1 MSFGF
6 SVGDFLAVIKL
17 ANDVRKDFAGAPD
30 QFHQISSEVRNL
42 DIVLH
47 DVDTFLD
54 EHDLVQAQEE
64 SLGEVISNCRG
75 TLEDIH
81 RVLNTFSALEL
92 KEDGIRKRARRVW
105 QRVKWEPEEIRDL
118 RSRVTSNVTALN
130 AFTTSYTRD
139 GVIKL
144 VERQDEEKNKA
155 ILNWLAPADFSA
167 QQSDLIKRR
176 QAGTGQWLLDSPEYA
191 KWSTS
196 KGELLFCHG
205 IPGAGKTML
214 SSIVVDSL
222 QKRCYA
228 NTDVALCYFYCD
240 FRRQEEQLLEKIV
253 LSLLRQLGQAISPL
267 PTCLTELFDR
277 YKMDGTRPTFEDAM
291 RTFRSV
297 AASFSMVFVVVDA
310 LDECQSS
317 NGCQRQLV
325 SELIDFNHVAGAN
338 ILVTSRP
345 LPHITER
352 FRDFA
357 SVEILASGEDI
368 KKYVEG
374 NMQDL
379 PGFVSRN
386 LELQSE
392 ITNGIIK
399 AVQGMFL
406 LAKLHLD
413 SLKGKRSARSL
424 RKTLASLAGGADAY
438 TKAYNNTMDRIRGQ
452 LKEQERLAIQA
463 LMWVVH
469 AKRPLTTV
477 ELQHALSVEIGETEF
492 FEDNVPDLQD
502 TISVCCGLL
511 TVEEQSDIVRLVHY
525 TTQEFFEA
533 TGHLWFPNAQDE
545 LLNTCLTYLSFDSF
559 AGECCKDWK
568 DLEDRLDQFPLYQYS
583 SQYWGLHA
591 DAEEGSEAIRDFLG
605 RADHV
610 EACAQAFSFP
620 FALRFFDGILYQV
633 TALHLSALFGLSTT
647 MDILLR
653 THDPDVKDSEL
664 RSPLYYAAAC
674 AHEAT
679 ARSLLDRNAQVDIP
693 DKSGRTALHL
703 AAENSHNGIARMLLD
718 KGAQCDQLD
727 ANGCTPLFL
736 AATYGHDDIAR
747 MLLDKGAQCDQSDA
761 DGCTP
766 LFLAATYGHDDI
778 ARMLLDKG
786 AQCDQLDADGCTPL
800 FMAAENGHDGIA
812 RMLLDKGAQCD
823 QSDADGR
830 TPLFMAAESG
840 HDGIARM
847 LLDKGAQY
855 DQLDVDGCTPLFM
868 AATYGHDDIARM
880 LLDKGARTDISD
892 TQLGWTSLFY
902 AVYEG
907 NENITRMLLT
917 HGADGQAKDFTGRTA
932 LFYAIRRGQSEL
944 VAILCADSRIEA
956 SIQDHYGSTLMSIA
970 ARYGDENIVRQ
981 LAELPG
987 IDVVSGDNFGRTPLW
1002 WAQKQRH
1009 SHIVEKLR
1017 GLHGT
1022 SDPLSTAG
1030 LELGCPLDFVVGEWH
1045 CDIATALGPIAL
1057 CNHTRSHEGFGIR
1070 IYEI

>member
-17 ANDVRKDFAGAPD
+17 ANGVRKDFAGAPD

-42 DIVLH
+42 AIVLQ

-81 RVLNTFSALEL
+81 RILNTFSALEL

-105 QRVKWEPEEIRDL
+105 QRVKWEPDEIRDL

-130 AFTTSYTRD
+130 AFITSYTRD

-155 ILNWLAPADFSA
+155 ILNWLAPADFA
-167 QQSDLIKRR
+167 TQQSDLIKRR

-253 LSLLRQLGQAISPL
+253 LSLLRQLGQAMSPL
-267 PTCLTELFDR
+267 PTCFTELFDR
-277 YKMDGTRPTFEDAM
+277 YKTNGTRPTFEDAL

-297 AASFSMVFVVVDA
+297 TASFSTVFVVVDA

-345 LPHITER
+345 LPHITQR
-352 FRDFA
+352 FPDFA

-399 AVQGMFL
+399 AVHGMFL

-413 SLKGKRSARSL
+413 SLKGKRSARDL
-424 RKTLASLAGGADAY
+424 RKTLASLTGGDDAY
-438 TKAYNNTMDRIRGQ
+438 TKAYSNTMDRIRGQ
-452 LKEQERLAIQA
+452 LKEQEELAIQA

-477 ELQHALSVEIGETEF
+477 ELRHALGAEIGETEF

-511 TVEEQSDIVRLVHY
+511 TVDEQSDIVRLVHY

-568 DLEDRLDQFPLYQYS
+568 DLEDRLDQFPLYKYS
-583 SQYWGLHA
+583 SQYWSLHA
-591 DAEEGSEAIRDFLG
+591 DAEEDSEAIRDFLG

-610 EACAQAFSFP
+610 QASVQAWEFP
-620 FALRFFDGILYQV
+620 FNLYEFDDIPYQV

-647 MDILLR
+647 TDILLQ
-653 THDPDVKDSEL
+653 THDPDVKDSQL
-664 RSPLYYAAAC
+664 RSPLYYAARYGR
-674 AHEAT
+674 EAT
-679 ARSLLDRNAQVDIP
+679 ARSLLNRNAQVDFP
-693 DKSGRTALHL
+693 DKNGQTALYC
-703 AAENSHNGIARMLLD
+703 AARNGHEGIARMLLD
-718 KGAQCDQLD
+718 EGAQ
-727 ANGCTPLFL
+727 
-736 AATYGHDDIAR
+736 Y
-747 MLLDKGAQCDQSDA
+747 DQSDKY
-761 DGCTP
+761 GNTP
-766 LFLAATYGHDDI
+766 LS
-778 ARMLLDKG
+778 
-786 AQCDQLDADGCTPL
+786 
-800 FMAAENGHDGIA
+800 MAARNGH
-812 RMLLDKGAQCD
+812 
-823 QSDADGR
+823 
-830 TPLFMAAESG
+830 E
-840 HDGIARM
+840 GIARM

-855 DQLDVDGCTPLFM
+855 DQSDEDGYTPLSW
-868 AATYGHDDIARM
+868 AARNGHEGIARM
-880 LLDKGARTDISD
+880 LLDKGARTDIAD
-892 TQLGWTSLFY
+892 TCFGWASLFWA
-902 AVYEG
+902 AVEG
-907 NENITRMLLT
+907 HENITRMLLI
-917 HGADGQAKDFTGRTA
+917 HGADGQAKDFAGRTA

-944 VAILCADSRIEA
+944 VAILCADTRIEA
-956 SIQDHYGSTLMSIA
+956 GIQDHYGSTLMSIA
-970 ARYGDENIVRQ
+970 ARHGYENIVRQ

-1002 WAQKQRH
+1002 WAQKQGH